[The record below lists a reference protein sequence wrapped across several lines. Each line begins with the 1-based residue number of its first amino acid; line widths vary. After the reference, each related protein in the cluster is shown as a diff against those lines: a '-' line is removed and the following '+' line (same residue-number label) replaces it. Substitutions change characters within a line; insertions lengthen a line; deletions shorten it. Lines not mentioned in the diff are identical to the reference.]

1 MVLAAEISHLA
12 AGGALIE
19 GRTYIVEWD
28 GSETRVTDPARA
40 RELLQHA
47 ATPDAAELWV
57 MIDHGPRR
65 RSWLARLLGLI
76 DREIEPCFC
85 LTKRGDVA
93 AMSFLDEVWSE
104 YRATDPAQ
112 PTVDQRMALSGGDSQ
127 LRAISSSCNGRGS

>member
-1 MVLAAEISHLA
+1 M
-12 AGGALIE
+12 IE

-28 GSETRVTDPARA
+28 VSETRVTDPARA

-47 ATPDAAELWV
+47 AMADAAELWV

-85 LTKRGDVA
+85 LT
-93 AMSFLDEVWSE
+93 
-104 YRATDPAQ
+104 
-112 PTVDQRMALSGGDSQ
+112 
-127 LRAISSSCNGRGS
+127 